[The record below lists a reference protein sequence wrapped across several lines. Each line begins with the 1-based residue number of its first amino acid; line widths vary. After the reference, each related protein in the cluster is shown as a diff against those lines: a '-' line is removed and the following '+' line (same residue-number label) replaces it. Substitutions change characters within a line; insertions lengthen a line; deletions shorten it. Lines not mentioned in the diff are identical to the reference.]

1 MQMTQQQEALKNR
14 GMERADVDARR
25 AAVERLTETGLDAIS
40 SYPFDPKAAAA
51 NIENMIGVVQIP
63 LGFAGPV
70 TVDGDHAKGP
80 FLIPLATT
88 EGALVASISRGM
100 SVISASGGARAK
112 VFADGMTRAPVFR
125 VDGID
130 HAAKVIEWVNGHP
143 YEIAYAVAGT
153 TNHGELTQIEFY
165 PNGRSLHTRF
175 TFRTGD
181 AMGMNMATIASEA
194 VCRLIAEN
202 TGAELVSVSGNMCTD
217 KKPSAINMIS
227 GRGKSVMA
235 EATIPKG
242 VVEARLHASVDAI
255 VETNTRKNLIGSA
268 MAGSLGFNAHAA
280 NMVAAV
286 YLATGQDP
294 AQVVEGS
301 SAMTTCENADGDLYI
316 CVRLPAIEV
325 GTVGGG
331 TKLPA
336 QSEALQMMDCKGEGK
351 ALKFA
356 ELVAVTVLAGELST
370 LGAQAAG
377 HLGKAHSELGRVK
390 KQ

>member
-1 MQMTQQQEALKNR
+1 MAGPQDDLKNR
-14 GMERADVDARR
+14 GMAREDVDARR
-25 AAVERLTETGLDAIS
+25 RAVEALTETTLESIS
-40 SYPFDPKAAAA
+40 SYPFEPEAARS

-88 EGALVASISRGM
+88 EGALVASVSRGM
-100 SVISASGGARAK
+100 SVISESGGARAK

-125 VDGID
+125 VKGLD
-130 HAAKVIEWVNGHP
+130 HAAEVIEWANGHP

-153 TNHGELTQIEFY
+153 TNHGELTQMEFY

-194 VCRLIAEN
+194 VCRLIEDN

-227 GRGKSVMA
+227 GRGKSVIA
-235 EATIPKG
+235 EATIPAG
-242 VVEARLHASVDAI
+242 VVEARLHTTVESI
-255 VETNTRKNLIGSA
+255 VETNTRKNLVGSA

-280 NMVAAV
+280 NIIAAM

-301 SAMTTCENADGDLYI
+301 SAMTTCENVGGDLYI
-316 CVRLPAIEV
+316 SVRLPAVEV

-336 QSEALQMMDCKGEGK
+336 QSEALRIMDCGGEGK
-351 ALKFA
+351 ALKLA

-377 HLGKAHSELGRVK
+377 HLGKAHRELGRTK
-390 KQ
+390 KR

>member
-1 MQMTQQQEALKNR
+1 MSKLYEDLKNR
-14 GMERADVDARR
+14 GTEHSDVDTRR
-25 AAVERLTETGLDAIS
+25 NAVSQLTETKLEAIS
-40 SYPFDPKAAAA
+40 SYPFEPSVAKS

-70 TVDGDHAKGP
+70 TVNGDEASGP
-80 FLIPLATT
+80 YIIPLATT

-100 SVISASGGARAK
+100 SVISASGGARVK
-112 VFADGMTRAPVFR
+112 VFYDGMTRAPVFR
-125 VDGID
+125 VKGID
-130 HAAKVIEWVNGHP
+130 HSEEVIKWIDCNSTAIRE
-143 YEIAYAVAGT
+143 AVKST
-153 TNHGELTQIEFY
+153 TSHGELVQIEYF
-165 PNGRSLHTRF
+165 PNGRSLHLRF
-175 TFRTGD
+175 SFTTGD

-194 VCRLIAEN
+194 VCRLISEN

-227 GRGKSVMA
+227 GRGKTVIA
-235 EATIPKG
+235 EATIPKDI
-242 VVEARLHASVDAI
+242 VESKLHASTASI

-294 AQVVEGS
+294 AQVVEAS
-301 SAMTTCENADGDLYI
+301 ESMTVCEDVDGDLYI
-316 CVRLPAIEV
+316 SVRMPAVEV

-336 QSEALQMMDCKGEGK
+336 QAEALSIMDCLGNGK
-351 ALKFA
+351 SRKFA

-377 HLGKAHSELGRVK
+377 HLGKAHKELGRDTAK
-390 KQ
+390 KD